1 MIQTASETSEKMQ
14 NGIITNGTHQ
24 NGVSASLKNEE
35 NTQLVNG
42 TTSNGL
48 SNDVENIKNTATTEQ
63 SESINDK
70 EVFKIYIFMC
80 IYIFKLTQAS

>member
-1 MIQTASETSEKMQ
+1 MQ

-24 NGVSASLKNEE
+24 NGVTESLKNEE
-35 NTQLVNG
+35 NTQQVNG

-48 SNDVENIKNTATTEQ
+48 SNDAENINNTSTTEQ

-70 EVFKIYIFMC
+70 EVLKN
-80 IYIFKLTQAS
+80 